1 MKSTAYQLL
10 ATDGEARRGQ
20 LHTPHG
26 TVETPAFMPVGT
38 QATVKGLLPSQVET
52 TGAEILLANTY
63 HLLLRPG
70 HELIRDLGG
79 LHAFMGWDHPILTD
93 SGGYQVFSLAHRRK
107 ITEEGVIFRSHL
119 DGSKVMLGPAE
130 AMRIQLALGSDILMS
145 FDECIPY
152 PVSRETAE
160 ESLARTHRWEEA
172 TLEFRP
178 EDGRALFAIV
188 QGGIFEDLRLQS
200 AEFLTNLPFDG
211 YAVGG
216 LFVGEER
223 CDTLR
228 VLGAVGPRLPADQ
241 ARYVMGVGTPLEV
254 VECVM
259 RGFDMFDCVLPTRN
273 ARHGQAMTFA
283 GAIRLKAARFQRDE
297 APIEEDCDCLACLRF
312 SRAYLRHLLMAK
324 EILAATLI
332 SHHNLR
338 FMQRLMDGVRRAIE
352 EKRLVAF
359 SNRLASGLG
368 AS

>member
-1 MKSTAYQLL
+1 MKSSGYHLL
-10 ATDGEARRGQ
+10 KTDQQARRGR

-26 TVETPAFMPVGT
+26 PIETPAFMPVGT
-38 QATVKGLLPSQVET
+38 QATVKGLLPSQVKS

-70 HELIRDLGG
+70 HELVRDLGG
-79 LHAFMGWDHPILTD
+79 LHAFMGWDGPILTD

-107 ITEEGVIFRSHL
+107 ITEEGVVFQSHL

-130 AMRIQLALGSDILMS
+130 AMQIQLALGSDILMS

-152 PVSRETAE
+152 PIAKEAAE
-160 ESLARTHRWEEA
+160 ESLARTHRWEET
-172 TLEFRP
+172 TLQFRP
-178 EDGRALFAIV
+178 DDGRALFAIV
-188 QGGIFEDLRLQS
+188 QGGIFEDLRLRS

-223 CDTLR
+223 SDTLR
-228 VLGAVGPRLPADQ
+228 VLQAVGPHLPSDK

-283 GAIRLKAARFQRDE
+283 GALRLKAARFQKDE
-297 APIEEDCDCLACLRF
+297 APIDEDCDCLACARF

-352 EKRLVAF
+352 EGRLSDF
-359 SNRLASGLG
+359 RDDLASGLG

>member
-1 MKSTAYQLL
+1 MRTSGFELL
-10 ATDGEARRGQ
+10 GTDGQARRGR
-20 LHTPHG
+20 LRTPHG

-38 QATVKGLLPSQVET
+38 QAAVKGLLPSQVAS
-52 TGAEILLANTY
+52 TGAEILLSNTY

-70 HELIRDLGG
+70 HLLIRDLGG
-79 LHAFMGWDHPILTD
+79 LHTFMGWDGPILTD

-107 ITEEGVIFRSHL
+107 ITEEGVVFRSHL

-130 AMRIQLALGSDILMS
+130 AMEIQLALGSDILMS

-152 PVSRETAE
+152 PISRAAAE

-188 QGGIFEDLRLQS
+188 QGGVFDDLRQQS
-200 AEFLTNLPFDG
+200 AEFLTALPFDG

-216 LFVGEER
+216 LFVGEDR
-223 CDTLR
+223 TDTLR
-228 VLGAVGPRLPADQ
+228 VLAAVSPVLPADR

-254 VECVM
+254 VECVL

-273 ARHGQAMTFA
+273 ARHGQAMTFE
-283 GAIRLKAARFQRDE
+283 GALRLKAARFQRDD
-297 APIEEDCDCLACLRF
+297 APIDSTCDCLACGRF

-324 EILAATLI
+324 ELLAATLV

-352 EKRLVAF
+352 AGRLRDF
-359 SNRLASGLG
+359 RDELASGLAG
-368 AS
+368 S